1 MGASSE
7 LIKKKYNRIS
17 KIYDVMDRMIKEE
30 WREDLL
36 ESVHG
41 TVLEVGV
48 GTGANLEYY
57 PNNVDLIGIDFS
69 PGMLKYAEKKA
80 ADHSFRS
87 VRLKEMDVQQLAFPD
102 NTFDYIVSTC
112 VFCSVY
118 DPVRGMKEM
127 RRVCKPNGK
136 ILFLEHMRSENP
148 VVGKIMDVINPLTV
162 SLWGANINR
171 RTVENILKAGL
182 KIDEQK
188 YLAGTIVRLLITNPN
203 KS

>member
-1 MGASSE
+1 
-7 LIKKKYNRIS
+7 
-17 KIYDVMDRMIKEE
+17 
-30 WREDLL
+30 
-36 ESVHG
+36 
-41 TVLEVGV
+41 
-48 GTGANLEYY
+48 
-57 PNNVDLIGIDFS
+57 
-69 PGMLKYAEKKA
+69 
-80 ADHSFRS
+80 
-87 VRLKEMDVQQLAFPD
+87 
-102 NTFDYIVSTC
+102 
-112 VFCSVY
+112 
-118 DPVRGMKEM
+118 MKEM